1 VDQEALRVRFGSER
15 ISDRQLD
22 EMVGLARGL
31 CADGIINAAEVEFLQ
46 KWIAATASVIAQPI
60 FLTLYDRITE
70 ILSDGAVTADEC
82 AELFATL
89 NAFAETD
96 FELGEVFKSTTLPL
110 CQPAPSLIFSGQ
122 TFCFTGKFNFGDRKR
137 CEEAVIRRGG
147 RSGGLTQGTS
157 VLVIG
162 AYATDSWKHSSFGD
176 KILRAVEMRERGV
189 PISIVSEEHWV
200 SCLSSVDETS
210 PTTNAH
216 RGGFSALRSDGSQ
229 FTGKTIVFTGVL
241 ESFSRS
247 EAQDLARHLG
257 AKVAGSVSA
266 KTDLVVAGPGAG
278 SKLKKAEELG
288 IRVVNEAEWAQIVAE
303 A

>member
-1 VDQEALRVRFGSER
+1 MDQEALRVRFGSKR

-96 FELGEVFKSTTLPL
+96 FELGEIFKSTTLPF
-110 CQPAPSLIFSGQ
+110 CQP
-122 TFCFTGKFNFGDRKR
+122 
-137 CEEAVIRRGG
+137 
-147 RSGGLTQGTS
+147 
-157 VLVIG
+157 
-162 AYATDSWKHSSFGD
+162 
-176 KILRAVEMRERGV
+176 
-189 PISIVSEEHWV
+189 
-200 SCLSSVDETS
+200 
-210 PTTNAH
+210 
-216 RGGFSALRSDGSQ
+216 
-229 FTGKTIVFTGVL
+229 
-241 ESFSRS
+241 
-247 EAQDLARHLG
+247 
-257 AKVAGSVSA
+257 
-266 KTDLVVAGPGAG
+266 AGPGAG
-278 SKLKKAEELG
+278 SKLKKAEEFG
-288 IRVVNEAEWAQIVAE
+288 IRVIGEADWAKIVAE